1 MKVFCWKSEAR
12 LRSQYIFVGLYSK
25 AEILQ
30 DLNLHN

>member
-1 MKVFCWKSEAR
+1 MKIFRWKLEAR
-12 LRSQYIFVGLYSK
+12 LRSQNLFVGLYSK